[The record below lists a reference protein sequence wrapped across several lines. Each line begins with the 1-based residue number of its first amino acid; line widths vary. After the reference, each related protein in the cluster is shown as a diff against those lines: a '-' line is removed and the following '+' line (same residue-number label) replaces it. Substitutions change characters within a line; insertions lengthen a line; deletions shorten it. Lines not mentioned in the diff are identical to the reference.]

1 VSDHYFARVPQVP
14 SRPQQVRFRVDG
26 RDYCLTSDRGT
37 FSPDRLDPGTGVLL
51 RSVTE
56 VRGDSLLDL
65 GCGYGPLTC
74 VLAQRAPAA
83 TVWAVD
89 VNERALAC
97 TQANAAA
104 LGLAPRVRVASPEQ
118 VPVDVTFDEI
128 WSNPPVRIGKPALHG
143 LLQQWLPRLRP
154 GGRAWLVV
162 ARNLGADSLAR
173 WLDDQGF
180 ACRRHASA
188 AGYRVLEVGFDRL
201 ISPDVS

>member
-1 VSDHYFARVPQVP
+1 VTDHYFARTPQVP
-14 SRPQQVRFRVDG
+14 SRPQQVRFRIDG
-26 RDYCLTSDRGT
+26 RDYALTSDRGT

-51 RSVTE
+51 RSVPTPS
-56 VRGDSLLDL
+56 GTSLLDL

-74 VLAQRAPAA
+74 VLAHRAPTA

-89 VNERALAC
+89 VNERALAL
-97 TQANAAA
+97 TQANTTG
-104 LGLAPRVRVASPEQ
+104 LGLQARVRVAAPDQ
-118 VPVDVTFDEI
+118 VPGDVTFDEI
-128 WSNPPVRIGKPALHG
+128 WSNPPVRVGKPALHA

-173 WLDDQGF
+173 WLADQGWPC
-180 ACRRHASA
+180 ARYASA
-188 AGYRVLEVGFDRL
+188 QGYRVLEVGFDRL

>member
-1 VSDHYFARVPQVP
+1 VSDHYFTRSPQVP

-26 RDYCLTSDRGT
+26 RDYALTSDRGT

-51 RSVTE
+51 RSVAAPSGT
-56 VRGDSLLDL
+56 SLLDL
-65 GCGYGPLTC
+65 GCGYGPLAC
-74 VLAQRAPAA
+74 VLAHRAPAA

-89 VNERALAC
+89 VNERALAL
-97 TQANAAA
+97 TRANAAA
-104 LGLAPRVRVASPEQ
+104 LGVGARVRVAAPEQ

-128 WSNPPVRIGKPALHG
+128 WSNPPVRIGKSALHS
-143 LLQQWLPRLRP
+143 LLRQWLPRLRP

-173 WLDDQGF
+173 WLDDQGW

-188 AGYRVLEVGFDRL
+188 QGYRVLEVGFDRL